1 MVLITLCTI
10 KGGKQRNLLL
20 KYSWD
25 EWVPEERVMPITSET
40 QALQQDLIKQVKENK
55 QKAAP
60 IQKITDPS
68 TIKENK
74 RRRDSLMD
82 KEGSYLK
89 KPEVKISVPES
100 LKSQLVQDWE
110 NITKNQKVIFDF
122 YKVDFFTS
130 RNSSYQNT

>member
-25 EWVPEERVMPITSET
+25 EWVPEERVMPITPET

>member
-25 EWVPEERVMPITSET
+25 EWVPQERVMPITPET

-60 IQKITDPS
+60 IQKIADPS

-110 NITKNQKVIFDF
+110 NITKNQKVNFDF

-130 RNSSYQNT
+130 RNSSY